1 MVAVLTFCY
10 GNHEVGTAVSV
21 WAHFC
26 AVGWVNMHFV

>member
-1 MVAVLTFCY
+1 
-10 GNHEVGTAVSV
+10 VGTAVSV

>member
-1 MVAVLTFCY
+1 
-10 GNHEVGTAVSV
+10 VGTALSV